1 MTTSNTTP
9 EAPNPLAFLISERP
23 AFVAFVSQKL
33 RSRDAAEE
41 LVQEAFAK
49 AVAHVAELR
58 SSETARGWFY
68 GILRNAIVDFHR
80 RSTVSDTAHER
91 IAYEWP
97 TTTSPEDA
105 AAPCACIGAAI
116 EELKS
121 EYREAITQVVV
132 SEEPLTSFAA
142 REKLS
147 SNTAAVRVHRARRAL
162 AKKVHA
168 TCGACAGEGCRDCTC
183 GH

>member
-1 MTTSNTTP
+1 MTSNTPPTSD
-9 EAPNPLAFLISERP
+9 PLAFLVSERP

-68 GILRNAIVDFHR
+68 GILRNAIVDYHR
-80 RSTVSDTAHER
+80 RSTVADTAHQR
-91 IAYEWP
+91 IAHEWP

-105 AAPCACIGAAI
+105 TTSCGCIGGAI

-121 EYREAITQVVV
+121 EYREAIAHVVV
-132 SEEPLTSFAA
+132 SEEPLASFAA
-142 REKLS
+142 RENLS
-147 SNTAAVRVHRARRAL
+147 NNTAAVRVHRARKAL